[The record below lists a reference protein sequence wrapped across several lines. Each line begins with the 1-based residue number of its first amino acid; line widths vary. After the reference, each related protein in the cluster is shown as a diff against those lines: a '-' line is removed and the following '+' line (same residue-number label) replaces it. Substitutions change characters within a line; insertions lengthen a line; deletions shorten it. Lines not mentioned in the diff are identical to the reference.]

1 MDEVFF
7 EELKGAGNM
16 ELRLRADLAEQR
28 IFPAIDPVRSSTRS
42 EDQLVNEEELAIVWK
57 LRQALSKMEG
67 TKAPELL
74 LRRLGK
80 TQTNYEFLR
89 QVQQK
94 TPSVND

>member
-16 ELRLRADLAEQR
+16 ELRLRGDFAEQR
-28 IFPAIDPVRSSTRS
+28 IFPAIDPVQSSTRG
-42 EDQLVNEEELAIVWK
+42 EDHLVNQEELAIVWK
-57 LRQALSKMEG
+57 LRQALSGLEG
-67 TKAPELL
+67 SQALELL
-74 LRRLGK
+74 LTRLRK

-94 TPSVND
+94 TPSLSD

>member
-28 IFPAIDPVRSSTRS
+28 IFPAIDPVQSSTRS
-42 EDQLVNEEELAIVWK
+42 EDLLVNEEELAIVWK
-57 LRQALSKMEG
+57 LRQALSGMKG
-67 TKAPELL
+67 TQAPELL
-74 LRRLGK
+74 QRRLRA

-94 TPSVND
+94 TPTPND

>member
-1 MDEVFF
+1 VFF

-16 ELRLRADLAEQR
+16 ELRLRGDLAEQR
-28 IFPAIDPVRSSTRS
+28 IFPAIDPVQSSTRS

-57 LRQALSKMEG
+57 LRQALSGMEG
-67 TKAPELL
+67 TQAAEVLQ
-74 LRRLGK
+74 RRLRA

-94 TPSVND
+94 TPTLNG